1 MDSLLSLQKTYTN
14 MSDPI
19 NDALDLT
26 PLPQSNTSLTVVEET
41 KELTSHEADV
51 EDARDNLINAVDLS
65 QQAVQD
71 MLNIAQQS
79 QHPKA
84 YEVLNSLIKT
94 YADISMGVVDLQ
106 LKKQR
111 LDGKSKSSS
120 EDPQTINNNLF
131 VGSTADLQK
140 MLDDMRNKGE

>member
-1 MDSLLSLQKTYTN
+1 
-14 MSDPI
+14 MSDAI
-19 NDALDLT
+19 NNALDLT
-26 PLPQSNTSLTVVEET
+26 PLPESNTSLAIVDESRELTTAETDVEE
-41 KELTSHEADV
+41 
-51 EDARDNLINAVDLS
+51 ARDNLQNAVGLS

-94 YADISMGVVDLQ
+94 YADVSMGMVDLQ

-111 LDGKSKSSS
+111 LDGKSKGGSD
-120 EDPQTINNNLF
+120 EPQTINNNLF